1 MIGRTVHMLDL
12 ETTGIDPFKDR
23 PVQVGLTLNG
33 RILMNSLCNPC
44 MAIPDGARKVHHIS
58 DAMVQGHPDYLYA
71 VWTMLKLL
79 PAPDQTILGGFN
91 LTTYD
96 SIMVDACLGQA
107 YPGQVLPSIRGRY
120 DQLDVLDVLYR
131 YEPTMQSKKLSDAY
145 RSLTG
150 KELTGAHG
158 AVADCLGTEKLLA
171 VLCEKHC
178 KTPEEFT
185 AELKE
190 PRPYRIMPLGKH
202 VGKPLKEVPTGWAK
216 WMRSNAKD
224 MRPDLQLSID
234 TILEAP

>member
-1 MIGRTVHMLDL
+1 MIDRTLHLFDL
-12 ETTGIDPFKDR
+12 ETTGVDPFKDR

-33 RILMNSLCNPC
+33 RILMNSLCNPH
-44 MAIPDGARKVHHIS
+44 MAIPDGARNVHHIS
-58 DAMVQGHPDYLYA
+58 DSMVQGHPDYLYA

-79 PAPDQTILGGFN
+79 PEPAATILGGFN
-91 LTTYD
+91 STTYD
-96 SIMVDACLGQA
+96 SIMVDACMGG
-107 YPGQVLPSIRGRY
+107 PVIRGRY

-131 YEPTMQSKKLSDAY
+131 YEPTMPSKKLSEAY
-145 RSLTG
+145 RTLTG

-190 PRPYRIMPLGKH
+190 PRPYQIMPLGKH
-202 VGKPLKEVPTGWAK
+202 TGKPLKDVPTGWAN

-224 MRPDLQLSID
+224 MRPDLQLTID
-234 TILEAP
+234 TILGTS